1 VPTVVPH
8 RVLVAPSGFKESLA
22 ADQVAEAIAAGVR
35 RSLPGAVVDTVPMMA
50 GGEGSASALA
60 RATGGEMM
68 PMTVTGPVG
77 QPVAAGFAVLGGA
90 AAGTAVVEMAAAA
103 GLRLVPRE
111 LRDPGATTTYGVGE
125 LLQVALET
133 GCRRIIVGCGHS
145 GTDDGGAGAVEALGA
160 GVLDAAGQPVGRAG
174 CGAAAPFRGL
184 PRWGPRRRG
193 GRRPGAVAGGCR
205 PRCHRGGCRRL
216 PDPEGQGAAE
226 IARRAKEL
234 GKPVLALVGS
244 IGAVLQPAR
253 G

>member
-160 GVLDAAGQPVGRAG
+160 RGARRGRPAGRSRRR
-174 CGAAAPFRGL
+174 GAAAPFRGL
-184 PRWGPRRRG
+184 PRWGPRRR
-193 GRRPGAVAGGCR
+193 
-205 PRCHRGGCRRL
+205 
-216 PDPEGQGAAE
+216 
-226 IARRAKEL
+226 
-234 GKPVLALVGS
+234 
-244 IGAVLQPAR
+244 
-253 G
+253 